1 MKKPR
6 HNGKILVIVIIGVI
20 VVFAAGIG
28 LGIVTG
34 KKVQDSQKVTSN
46 DAAGKAEQDKNSAA
60 QQGDASN
67 TDKDNG
73 TKDPANNNTGTMQG
87 IMPAK
92 ELTAPRTILR
102 MKMLRIKMQAPMTL
116 LLLPMIRQSTDTSI

>member
-6 HNGKILVIVIIGVI
+6 HNGKILVIVIIVVI

-60 QQGDASN
+60 QQGDAS
-67 TDKDNG
+67 TVSY
-73 TKDPANNNTGTMQG
+73 TH
-87 IMPAK
+87 
-92 ELTAPRTILR
+92 LTLPTIL
-102 MKMLRIKMQAPMTL
+102 LV
-116 LLLPMIRQSTDTSI
+116 

>member
-34 KKVQDSQKVTSN
+34 N
-46 DAAGKAEQDKNSAA
+46 WCR
-60 QQGDASN
+60 
-67 TDKDNG
+67 
-73 TKDPANNNTGTMQG
+73 
-87 IMPAK
+87 
-92 ELTAPRTILR
+92 TARR
-102 MKMLRIKMQAPMTL
+102 
-116 LLLPMIRQSTDTSI
+116 

>member
-1 MKKPR
+1 MMLQGRRNRIRIQR
-6 HNGKILVIVIIGVI
+6 HNRVTLPTPIRIMGQRIPQIII
-20 VVFAAGIG
+20 R
-28 LGIVTG
+28 
-34 KKVQDSQKVTSN
+34 
-46 DAAGKAEQDKNSAA
+46 
-60 QQGDASN
+60 
-67 TDKDNG
+67 
-73 TKDPANNNTGTMQG
+73 GTMQG